1 MRLNWETLSSDT
13 KTYINWARTNI
24 PDREQAPPE
33 AFFPIPASVYAR
45 YLRTLIK
52 RAQDGGIKYITVSHL
67 NSSLTYTHRKLNLD
81 WTEVNENPEISA
93 LRAVISRRRSGA
105 DTISYTPPA
114 VKDPADLQYTFH
126 HDTAEPAAPAAPLTE
141 MQLDKHTALF
151 SEFDTWS
158 KAQTSKFGLES
169 TAQHSAAVRSVLHSR
184 SIVDD
189 QDEMQIDDASAQ
201 DANGMEPRNAKGLLK
216 RSADDGDDS
225 FVFLKPASVLK
236 KAEATNDKL
245 YYRPSTRLS
254 LMELDIMETELAYR
268 LDQCKQKNVAQKAEF
283 MQYLLN
289 EFSGDANAVKEIFGT
304 IEKCVAGI

>member
-1 MRLNWETLSSDT
+1 M
-13 KTYINWARTNI
+13 
-24 PDREQAPPE
+24 
-33 AFFPIPASVYAR
+33 
-45 YLRTLIK
+45 
-52 RAQDGGIKYITVSHL
+52 

-201 DANGMEPRNAKGLLK
+201 DANGMEPRNAKGSLFPDLFHPPFLLGLLK

-304 IEKCVAGI
+304 IEKCVKK